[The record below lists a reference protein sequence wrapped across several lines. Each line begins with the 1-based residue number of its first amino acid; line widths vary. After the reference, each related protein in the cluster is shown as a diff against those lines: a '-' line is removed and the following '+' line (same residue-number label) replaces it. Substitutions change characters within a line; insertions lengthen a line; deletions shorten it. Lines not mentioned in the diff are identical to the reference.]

1 MHGYPSIPRFA
12 GLGALSSS
20 KRVCSKTESHVL
32 SNTEGSTLE
41 STMAQEEYR
50 PPVKEFL
57 DMLADLLA
65 EKYFERMDDRLK
77 KIPELRRLI
86 TAKEASQYLS
96 LSTDTVYRM
105 ASLKK
110 LPYLK
115 IGDRVLF
122 DVKALDHWIER
133 NMTREKGWKREELKP
148 PKESDLPDLL
158 KKKGKD

>member
-1 MHGYPSIPRFA
+1 
-12 GLGALSSS
+12 
-20 KRVCSKTESHVL
+20 
-32 SNTEGSTLE
+32 
-41 STMAQEEYR
+41 MAQEEYR
-50 PPVKEFL
+50 PPVKEVL

-65 EKYFERMDDRLK
+65 EKYFERMEGRMK

-115 IGDRVLF
+115 IGDRILF
-122 DVKALDHWIER
+122 DVKALDHWIDR
-133 NMTREKGWKREELKP
+133 HIIREKEWKKGELKP
-148 PKESDLPDLL
+148 EIEKEKTNTKSSKESDLLGFL

>member
-1 MHGYPSIPRFA
+1 M
-12 GLGALSSS
+12 
-20 KRVCSKTESHVL
+20 KRRQERKGEESPDPL
-32 SNTEGSTLE
+32 EGQ
-41 STMAQEEYR
+41 MVQEEYR
-50 PPVKEFL
+50 PPMKAFL

-65 EKYFERMDDRLK
+65 DKYFERIDGRLR

-122 DVKALDHWIER
+122 DVKALDQWIER
-133 NMTREKGWKREELKP
+133 RMIREKEWKREELKTEAEREKP
-148 PKESDLPDLL
+148 NTKSSRDSDLLGLL
-158 KKKGKD
+158 KKKKD

>member
-1 MHGYPSIPRFA
+1 
-12 GLGALSSS
+12 
-20 KRVCSKTESHVL
+20 
-32 SNTEGSTLE
+32 
-41 STMAQEEYR
+41 MAREEFG

-57 DMLADLLA
+57 DILADLLA
-65 EKYFERMDDRLK
+65 EKYFERIDDRVK

-105 ASLKK
+105 ASMKK

-122 DVKALDHWIER
+122 DVKALDHWIEKH
-133 NMTREKGWKREELKP
+133 MIKEKEWKREELKAEVEKEKSNTKP
-148 PKESDLPDLL
+148 SKESDLLSL
-158 KKKGKD
+158 WKKKGRD

>member
-1 MHGYPSIPRFA
+1 
-12 GLGALSSS
+12 
-20 KRVCSKTESHVL
+20 
-32 SNTEGSTLE
+32 
-41 STMAQEEYR
+41 MAQEEHR
-50 PPVKEFL
+50 PPIKEFL

-65 EKYFERMDDRLK
+65 EKYFERIDDRIK

-96 LSTDTVYRM
+96 LSTDTIYRM

-115 IGDRVLF
+115 IGDRILF
-122 DVKALDHWIER
+122 DVKALDHWIEKH
-133 NMTREKGWKREELKP
+133 MIKEKEWKRQELRAEVEKEKP
-148 PKESDLPDLL
+148 NSKTSRESDLLGLL

>member
-1 MHGYPSIPRFA
+1 MGH
-12 GLGALSSS
+12 LSSA
-20 KRVCSKTESHVL
+20 RAFPFL
-32 SNTEGSTLE
+32 EGK
-41 STMAQEEYR
+41 MGYEETR
-50 PPVKEFL
+50 PAVKEFL

-65 EKYFERMDDRLK
+65 EKYFERMDDRMK

-110 LPYLK
+110 MPYLK

-122 DVKALDHWIER
+122 DVKALDQWIEKH
-133 NMTREKGWKREELKP
+133 MVREKEWKRQELKIEIEREKSNSKSS
-148 PKESDLPDLL
+148 KESDLLSLL
-158 KKKGKD
+158 RKKKN

>member
-1 MHGYPSIPRFA
+1 
-12 GLGALSSS
+12 
-20 KRVCSKTESHVL
+20 
-32 SNTEGSTLE
+32 
-41 STMAQEEYR
+41 MAREEYQ

-57 DMLADLLA
+57 DMLADVLA
-65 EKYFERMDDRLK
+65 EKYFGRMEDRMK

-122 DVKALDHWIER
+122 DVKALDQWIEKH
-133 NMTREKGWKREELKP
+133 MIREKEWKREELKSEVEKEKSNTK
-148 PKESDLPDLL
+148 KESDLLGLL
-158 KKKGKD
+158 KRKKD

>member
-1 MHGYPSIPRFA
+1 MG
-12 GLGALSSS
+12 
-20 KRVCSKTESHVL
+20 T
-32 SNTEGSTLE
+32 
-41 STMAQEEYR
+41 EEYR

-65 EKYFERMDDRLK
+65 EKYFERMDDRMK

-86 TAKEASQYLS
+86 TAKEAGQYLS
-96 LSTDTVYRM
+96 LSTDTIYRM
-105 ASLKK
+105 AGLKK

-122 DVKALDHWIER
+122 DVQALDRWIEKR
-133 NMTREKGWKREELKP
+133 MIREKEWKVKELKVEIEKEKP
-148 PKESDLPDLL
+148 NSKSSRESDLLSLL

>member
-1 MHGYPSIPRFA
+1 
-12 GLGALSSS
+12 
-20 KRVCSKTESHVL
+20 
-32 SNTEGSTLE
+32 
-41 STMAQEEYR
+41 MAQEEYR
-50 PPVKEFL
+50 PPVKEVL

-65 EKYFERMDDRLK
+65 EKCFERMDDRMK

-86 TAKEASQYLS
+86 TAKEASQYLG

-133 NMTREKGWKREELKP
+133 HMIREKEWKREELKRGIE
-148 PKESDLPDLL
+148 KEKPNTRSSKEADLLGFL

>member
-1 MHGYPSIPRFA
+1 
-12 GLGALSSS
+12 
-20 KRVCSKTESHVL
+20 
-32 SNTEGSTLE
+32 
-41 STMAQEEYR
+41 MAQEGYR
-50 PPVKEFL
+50 PPVKEVL
-57 DMLADLLA
+57 EMLADLLA
-65 EKYFERMDDRLK
+65 EKYFERMEGRMK

-133 NMTREKGWKREELKP
+133 HMIREKEWKREELKRGIE
-148 PKESDLPDLL
+148 KEKLNTRSSKETDLLGFL

>member
-1 MHGYPSIPRFA
+1 
-12 GLGALSSS
+12 
-20 KRVCSKTESHVL
+20 
-32 SNTEGSTLE
+32 
-41 STMAQEEYR
+41 MAQEAYR
-50 PPVKEFL
+50 PQIAEFL

-65 EKYFERMDDRLK
+65 EKYFERMDDRMK

-96 LSTDTVYRM
+96 LSTETIYRM
-105 ASLKK
+105 ASSKK

-122 DVKALDHWIER
+122 DVKALDHWIEKR
-133 NMTREKGWKREELKP
+133 MIKEKEWKREELRAERERDESGTKSP
-148 PKESDLPDLL
+148 GESDLPGLL

>member
-1 MHGYPSIPRFA
+1 M
-12 GLGALSSS
+12 
-20 KRVCSKTESHVL
+20 
-32 SNTEGSTLE
+32 EGNMRS
-41 STMAQEEYR
+41 EEHR

-65 EKYFERMDDRLK
+65 EKYFERVDDRMR

-122 DVKALDHWIER
+122 DVKALDQWIEKH
-133 NMTREKGWKREELKP
+133 MVREKEWKRQELKVEIEREKSNSKSS
-148 PKESDLPDLL
+148 KESDLLSLL
-158 KKKGKD
+158 RKKKN

>member
-1 MHGYPSIPRFA
+1 MQSEISVFRN
-12 GLGALSSS
+12 LL
-20 KRVCSKTESHVL
+20 
-32 SNTEGSTLE
+32 EGQ
-41 STMAQEEYR
+41 MAQEEYR
-50 PPVKEFL
+50 PPIKEFL
-57 DMLADLLA
+57 DMLSDLLA
-65 EKYFERMDDRLK
+65 EKYFERMDGRMK

-96 LSTDTVYRM
+96 LSIDTVYRM

-122 DVKALDHWIER
+122 DVKALDHWIEKH
-133 NMTREKGWKREELKP
+133 MIKEKEWKKEELKSGIEKEKP
-148 PKESDLPDLL
+148 NTKSSKESDLLGFL

>member
-1 MHGYPSIPRFA
+1 MRGREGGKGMEGQMA
-12 GLGALSSS
+12 
-20 KRVCSKTESHVL
+20 REES
-32 SNTEGSTLE
+32 
-41 STMAQEEYR
+41 R
-50 PPVKEFL
+50 PPIREFL

-65 EKYFERMDDRLK
+65 EKYFERMDDRMK

-122 DVKALDHWIER
+122 DVKALDGWIEKH
-133 NMTREKGWKREELKP
+133 MIREKEWKREELKP
-148 PKESDLPDLL
+148 GAEKEKANLNPSKESDLLGLL
-158 KKKGKD
+158 KKSRTD

>member
-1 MHGYPSIPRFA
+1 
-12 GLGALSSS
+12 
-20 KRVCSKTESHVL
+20 
-32 SNTEGSTLE
+32 
-41 STMAQEEYR
+41 MAQEESR
-50 PPVKEFL
+50 PQIKEFL

-65 EKYFERMDDRLK
+65 EKYFERMDDRIK

-96 LSTDTVYRM
+96 LSTDTIYRM
-105 ASLKK
+105 AALKK

-122 DVKALDHWIER
+122 DVKALDHWIEKH
-133 NMTREKGWKREELKP
+133 MIKEKEWKRQELKAEIEKERP
-148 PKESDLPDLL
+148 NTKSSKESDFLGLL

>member
-1 MHGYPSIPRFA
+1 MI
-12 GLGALSSS
+12 
-20 KRVCSKTESHVL
+20 K
-32 SNTEGSTLE
+32 
-41 STMAQEEYR
+41 EEYR
-50 PPVKEFL
+50 PPIKEFL
-57 DMLADLLA
+57 DMLADLMT
-65 EKYFERMDDRLK
+65 EKYFKRMDDRMK

-122 DVKALDHWIER
+122 DLKALDHWIEKH
-133 NMTREKGWKREELKP
+133 MVREKEWKKQELKMEIEREKLNTKFS
-148 PKESDLPDLL
+148 KESDLLNLL
-158 KKKGKD
+158 KKKKD